1 MWSEKQKNGKYKFSE
16 RYTDPLTGKT
26 KKVSIV
32 MTKDTAATRKQ
43 ALSALNRK
51 IEVKL
56 LESSPQKMKEKLTLA
71 DLIQQYRN
79 YQKKTVKASTYRRNC
94 NATNSIAKILGEDTL
109 ITELTAGYIRNK
121 LLEQGESPGTSNERL
136 TRFKAMIRW
145 GYRNDLID
153 DIRFIDKIEKFNDV
167 SNRSK
172 LRDKYLEREE
182 LSKLLDGMNVKLWFY
197 LTKFLALSGLRIGEA
212 ISLNRSDV
220 DFENRLIHVTKN
232 YDAIDKIIT
241 TPKTECSIRDV
252 FMQDELYTLCK
263 EINLFL
269 LEQSLKFGYQ
279 RENLFFQ
286 DSKGQIIQYYTYN
299 KYLKENAER
308 ILQRKKVTPH
318 ILRHTHTCL
327 LAESKV
333 PLETIS
339 RRLGHEDPRITR
351 EIYFHITKRMI
362 EDDKLQL
369 LNVAIF

>member
-32 MTKDTAATRKQ
+32 MDKNTAASRKQ
-43 ALSALNRK
+43 ALSAINQK
-51 IEVKL
+51 IEAKL
-56 LESSPQKMKEKLTLA
+56 LETSPQKMKERLTLA
-71 DLIQQYRN
+71 DLIEQYRK

-94 NATNSIAKILGEDTL
+94 NATNSIAKILGEDVL
-109 ITELTAGYIRNK
+109 VCELTAGYIRAK
-121 LLEQGESPGTSNERL
+121 LLEQGETPGTSNERL

-145 GYRNDLID
+145 GYKNDLID
-153 DIRFIDKIEKFNDV
+153 DIRFLDKIEKFNDI

-172 LRDKYLEREE
+172 IRDKYLEREE
-182 LSKLLDGMNVKLWFY
+182 LMTLLDGMNVKLWFY

-212 ISLNRSDV
+212 IALNKADV
-220 DFENRLIHVTKN
+220 DFKNRLIHVTKN
-232 YDAIDKIIT
+232 YDAIDKVIT

-252 FMQDELYTLCK
+252 FMQDELYNLCK

-269 LEQSLKFGYQ
+269 LEQSLKFGYG
-279 RENLFFQ
+279 RGDLFFQ
-286 DSKGQIIQYYTYN
+286 DSKGRILQYYSYN
-299 KYLKENAER
+299 KYLKENAEKFLHR
-308 ILQRKKVTPH
+308 SKVTPH

-351 EIYFHITKRMI
+351 EIYFHVTKRI
-362 EDDKLQL
+362 IDHDKQQL
-369 LNVAIF
+369 SNIAIF